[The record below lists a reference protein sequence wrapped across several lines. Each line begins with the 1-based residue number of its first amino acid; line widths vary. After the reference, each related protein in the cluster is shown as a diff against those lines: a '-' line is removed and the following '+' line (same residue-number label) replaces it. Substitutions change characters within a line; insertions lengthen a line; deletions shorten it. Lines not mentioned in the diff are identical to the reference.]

1 MAPLPSARAHLP
13 FRGAHHAP
21 DYRAHLDGVRALAV
35 LMVVAFHLG
44 YEWIPGGFVG
54 VDVFF
59 VLSGYLITGILL
71 TEADRTG
78 GIALGRFY
86 GRRARRLLP
95 ASIAVLL
102 AVMAMGSWLFDAVQR
117 DALGRD
123 ALWSALYAANWRF
136 ATVGGDYFAPGD
148 VPSPLVHYWSL
159 AVEEQFYLV
168 WPAVFGLAIRVL
180 KGRAALLGA
189 VVAVGAA
196 SALASLATVGTPLS
210 YYGTHTRAY
219 QLLAGAAL
227 AVAANRWARL
237 DRRHRPDRG
246 LGPVLV
252 LVAVSAL
259 GWLAWSTP
267 DASNYPGWPGIA
279 VTLASLALVY
289 GLDLTPSG
297 VPQRVFGAG
306 LPAAIGRWS
315 YSLYIW
321 HWPVVVLAPVV
332 AVRLDQP
339 WIGRRST
346 LVLAMA
352 LIAGVSYLAIERPV
366 RFRLAPGAR
375 PVRVALVGLGF
386 SLLTA
391 ATARVVF
398 PPLEDFRGYA
408 LATVRDMARP
418 EPCPYFADE
427 WPSADDAE
435 PCLWRD
441 GTGPTVAFVGD
452 SHAQMWQ
459 PAFEELAERTDA
471 RLIRATRGGCPAND
485 ITVFIRNEAGR
496 NETDTDCTEWRHR
509 VYREVVDRYDPD
521 VVFVAT
527 RSHVRGITTDEGDV
541 LPGEP
546 GHAEAWAA
554 GWAPTL
560 ELLGSGG
567 ATVAVS
573 TIVPTLAERVPAC
586 LIDHG
591 PDTTRCDFPVAADV
605 DGARANEVITAL
617 GQGTAGDPG
626 AVVVVDPIP
635 LACPDGV
642 CPALIDGVIVH
653 RDDNHLSA
661 TFVAA
666 RADEL
671 GALLAAAGV
680 AAFEP

>member
-1 MAPLPSARAHLP
+1 MAPLPSARARLP

-289 GLDLTPSG
+289 GPTSPRRACPNESSAPACRQPSG
-297 VPQRVFGAG
+297 GGPTASTSGTG
-306 LPAAIGRWS
+306 PWSSWLPW
-315 YSLYIW
+315 
-321 HWPVVVLAPVV
+321 
-332 AVRLDQP
+332 
-339 WIGRRST
+339 
-346 LVLAMA
+346 
-352 LIAGVSYLAIERPV
+352 
-366 RFRLAPGAR
+366 
-375 PVRVALVGLGF
+375 
-386 SLLTA
+386 
-391 ATARVVF
+391 
-398 PPLEDFRGYA
+398 
-408 LATVRDMARP
+408 
-418 EPCPYFADE
+418 
-427 WPSADDAE
+427 WPSASTSRGSADA
-435 PCLWRD
+435 
-441 GTGPTVAFVGD
+441 
-452 SHAQMWQ
+452 
-459 PAFEELAERTDA
+459 
-471 RLIRATRGGCPAND
+471 
-485 ITVFIRNEAGR
+485 
-496 NETDTDCTEWRHR
+496 
-509 VYREVVDRYDPD
+509 
-521 VVFVAT
+521 
-527 RSHVRGITTDEGDV
+527 
-541 LPGEP
+541 
-546 GHAEAWAA
+546 
-554 GWAPTL
+554 APWC
-560 ELLGSGG
+560 S
-567 ATVAVS
+567 
-573 TIVPTLAERVPAC
+573 PWP
-586 LIDHG
+586 
-591 PDTTRCDFPVAADV
+591 
-605 DGARANEVITAL
+605 
-617 GQGTAGDPG
+617 
-626 AVVVVDPIP
+626 
-635 LACPDGV
+635 
-642 CPALIDGVIVH
+642 
-653 RDDNHLSA
+653 
-661 TFVAA
+661 
-666 RADEL
+666 
-671 GALLAAAGV
+671 
-680 AAFEP
+680 

>member
-1 MAPLPSARAHLP
+1 
-13 FRGAHHAP
+13 
-21 DYRAHLDGVRALAV
+21 
-35 LMVVAFHLG
+35 MVIAFHLG

-59 VLSGYLITGILL
+59 VLSGYLITGILVD
-71 TEADRTG
+71 EVDRTG
-78 GIALGRFY
+78 SVALGRFY

-117 DALGRD
+117 ESLGRD
-123 ALWSALYAANWRF
+123 AFWSALYAANWRF

-168 WPAVFGLAIRVL
+168 WPAVFGLAARFL
-180 KGRAALLGA
+180 KGRVALLGS

-196 SALASLATVGTPLS
+196 SAVTSLATVGTPIS

-227 AVAANRWARL
+227 AVAARRFPRL
-237 DRRHRPDRG
+237 DRRAGAPPAA
-246 LGPVLV
+246 GPVLV
-252 LVAVSAL
+252 AGSVAAL

-267 DASNYPGWPGIA
+267 DASAYPGWPGIA
-279 VTLASLALVY
+279 VTVASLALVY
-289 GLDLTPSG
+289 GLDLTPAG
-297 VPQRVFGAG
+297 PAQRLFGAG

-321 HWPVVVLAPVV
+321 HWPVVVLAPLV
-332 AVRLDQP
+332 AARLGQP
-339 WIGRRST
+339 WIGRRPT
-346 LVLAMA
+346 LVATMA
-352 LIAGVSYLAIERPV
+352 VIAGVSYLVVERPV

-375 PVRVALVGLGF
+375 PVKVALVGLAF

-398 PPLEDFRGYA
+398 PPLDDFDQRA

-427 WPSADDAE
+427 WPAPGDAE

-459 PAFEELAERTDA
+459 PAFDALSERTDA
-471 RLIRATRGGCPAND
+471 RLVRATRGGCPAND

-509 VYREVVDRYDPD
+509 VYREVVERYDPD

-527 RSHVRGITTDEGDV
+527 RSHVRGITTDAGDV
-541 LPGEP
+541 RPGDP

-554 GWAPTL
+554 GWAPAL
-560 ELLGSGG
+560 DLLGGGG
-567 ATVAVS
+567 ATVVVS

-591 PDTTRCDFPVAADV
+591 PDSTRCDFPVADDP
-605 DGARANEVITAL
+605 DGAAANEVIAAL
-617 GQGTAGDPG
+617 AHGEPGEPG
-626 AVVVVDPIP
+626 AVLVVDPIP
-635 LACPDGV
+635 IPCPDGL
-642 CPALIDGVIVH
+642 CPALIDDVIVH

-666 RADEL
+666 HATDF
-671 GALLAAAGV
+671 GTLLSSAGV
-680 AAFEP
+680 TVFEP

>member
-1 MAPLPSARAHLP
+1 
-13 FRGAHHAP
+13 
-21 DYRAHLDGVRALAV
+21 
-35 LMVVAFHLG
+35 MVIAFHLG
-44 YEWIPGGFVG
+44 YGWIPGGFVG

-59 VLSGYLITGILL
+59 VLSGYLITGILVA
-71 TEADRTG
+71 EADRSG

-168 WPAVFGLAIRVL
+168 WPAAFALAFRRL
-180 KGRAALLGA
+180 RSRTALLGT
-189 VVAVGAA
+189 VVALGAA
-196 SALASLATVGTPLS
+196 SAVASILTAGSPIA

-227 AVAANRWARL
+227 AVAAGRWGGL
-237 DRRHRPDRG
+237 DRRHHVGARDRA

-252 LVAVSAL
+252 GAAVAAL

-267 DASNYPGWPGIA
+267 DATNYPGWSGIA
-279 VTLASLALVY
+279 VTVAALALVY
-289 GLDLTPSG
+289 GLDLTPAG
-297 VPQRVFGAG
+297 PAQRVFGAG
-306 LPAAIGRWS
+306 LPAAVGRWS

-321 HWPVVVLAPVV
+321 HWPVVVLAPLV

-339 WIGRRST
+339 WIARRST
-346 LVLAMA
+346 LVVAMA
-352 LIAGVSYLAIERPV
+352 TVAGISYLAIERPI
-366 RFRLAPGAR
+366 RFHLAPGAR
-375 PVRVALVGLGF
+375 PVRVALVGLAL

-391 ATARVVF
+391 AAARVVF
-398 PPLEDFRGYA
+398 PPLEDFRGDA
-408 LATVRDMARP
+408 LAAVRDMARP

-427 WPSADDAE
+427 WPSPGDAE

-459 PAFEELAERTDA
+459 PAFDEIAERTDA

-509 VYREVVDRYDPD
+509 VYRDVVDRYDPD

-527 RSHVRGITTDEGDV
+527 RSHVRGITTDGGDIR
-541 LPGEP
+541 PGDP
-546 GHAEAWAA
+546 GHDEAWAA
-554 GWAPTL
+554 GWDPTL

-591 PDTTRCDFPVAADV
+591 PDTTRCDFPVAVDV
-605 DGARANEVITAL
+605 EGARANEVITAL
-617 GQGTAGDPG
+617 ARGTAGEPG
-626 AVVVVDPIP
+626 TVVVVDPIP

-642 CPALIDGVIVH
+642 CPALIDDLIVH

-666 RADEL
+666 RAHEF
-671 GALLAAAGV
+671 GALLAAVGIT
-680 AAFEP
+680 AFEP